1 MSDTEDT
8 EELIKTNSISSK
20 KKNIIIEDTIYK
32 EELLKIGTIELISDL
47 LVKICEENKTKIC
60 NKNIL
65 LKSFTNKNIPSISI
79 KDYLLRL
86 SKHTKVN
93 ESTIIL
99 ILIYIDRI
107 CNMNHF
113 ILTYY
118 NIHKL
123 ILAALI
129 LAIKYNE
136 ENYYHMIYYSK
147 IGGVSLSELNFLE
160 SEYLILIGYKLFVDT
175 KLYDKYYNDLMSL
188 KYDDSDDGDNDEEY
202 EEQEQEQEQ
211 EEDEKEEQI
220 KEEQENDKINTKK
233 NNKNNI
239 YIDKSLFQKNPKSE
253 KQNYYCNEINYQREI
268 IQT

>member
-8 EELIKTNSISSK
+8 EEFIKTNSISSN
-20 KKNIIIEDTIYK
+20 KKNIIIENITEQ
-32 EELLKIGTIELISDL
+32 EEQLKISTIELISDL
-47 LVKICEENKTKIC
+47 FVNICEENKAKKC

-65 LKSFTNKNIPSISI
+65 LKSFTNKNIPSINI

-86 SKHTKVN
+86 SKHAKVN

-113 ILTYY
+113 ILTYF

-123 ILAALI
+123 ILAAFI

-147 IGGVSLSELNFLE
+147 IGGVSLSELNNLE
-160 SEYLILIGYKLFVDT
+160 SEYLILIGYKLFVNT
-175 KLYDKYYNDLMSL
+175 QLYDKYYNDLMSL
-188 KYDDSDDGDNDEEY
+188 KYDDNNEDENEEEY
-202 EEQEQEQEQ
+202 EEQEEEENE
-211 EEDEKEEQI
+211 EEDKETTD
-220 KEEQENDKINTKK
+220 NDKFKNINID
-233 NNKNNI
+233 NLYVNI
-239 YIDKSLFQKNPKSE
+239 TYNENIKFE
-253 KQNYYCNEINYQREI
+253 KQNNNKENSFEREL
-268 IQT
+268 

>member
-8 EELIKTNSISSK
+8 EELIKTNSISSN
-20 KKNIIIEDTIYK
+20 KKNIIIENITEQ
-32 EELLKIGTIELISDL
+32 EEQLKISTIELISDL
-47 LVKICEENKTKIC
+47 FVNICEENKAKKC

-86 SKHTKVN
+86 SKHAKVN

-113 ILTYY
+113 ILTYF

-123 ILAALI
+123 ILAAFI

-147 IGGVSLSELNFLE
+147 IGGVSLSELNYLE

-188 KYDDSDDGDNDEEY
+188 KYDDNNEDENEEEY
-202 EEQEQEQEQ
+202 EEQEEDENE
-211 EEDEKEEQI
+211 EEDKENND
-220 KEEQENDKINTKK
+220 NDKFKNINVD
-233 NNKNNI
+233 NVYINNI
-239 YIDKSLFQKNPKSE
+239 YNKNIKIE
-253 KQNYYCNEINYQREI
+253 KQNINKENSFEREF
-268 IQT
+268 

>member
-8 EELIKTNSISSK
+8 EEFIKTNSISSN
-20 KKNIIIEDTIYK
+20 KKNIIFDNITEQ
-32 EELLKIGTIELISDL
+32 EEQLKISTIELISDL
-47 LVKICEENKTKIC
+47 FVNICEENKAKKC

-86 SKHTKVN
+86 SKHAKVN

-113 ILTYY
+113 ILTYF

-123 ILAALI
+123 ILAAFI

-147 IGGVSLSELNFLE
+147 IGGVSLSELNNLE
-160 SEYLILIGYKLFVDT
+160 SEYLILIGYKLFVNT
-175 KLYDKYYNDLMSL
+175 QLYDKYYNDLMSL
-188 KYDDSDDGDNDEEY
+188 KYDDNNEDENEEEY
-202 EEQEQEQEQ
+202 EEQEEDENE
-211 EEDEKEEQI
+211 EEDKENND
-220 KEEQENDKINTKK
+220 NDKFKNINVD
-233 NNKNNI
+233 NVYINNI
-239 YIDKSLFQKNPKSE
+239 YNKNIKIE
-253 KQNYYCNEINYQREI
+253 KQNINKENSFEREF
-268 IQT
+268 

>member
-8 EELIKTNSISSK
+8 EGLISTGKKSSE
-20 KKNIIIEDTIYK
+20 IITQK
-32 EELLKIGTIELISDL
+32 EELKKLSTIEIISDL
-47 LVKICEENKTKIC
+47 LVNICEENKTKKC
-60 NKNIL
+60 NKNYL

-86 SKHTKVN
+86 SKHSKIN

-118 NIHKL
+118 NIHKM
-123 ILAALI
+123 ILAAFI

-136 ENYYHMIYYSK
+136 DCYYSMNYYSK
-147 IGGVSLSELNFLE
+147 IGGISLSELNNLE
-160 SEYLILIGYKLFVDT
+160 SEYLILIGYNLFIQA

-188 KYDDSDDGDNDEEY
+188 KCEESDDEENEEEY
-202 EEQEQEQEQ
+202 EEQEDN
-211 EEDEKEEQI
+211 EDEKEENVNIEEFNNNNLNKRNNNINIFQDLNQI
-220 KEEQENDKINTKK
+220 GIFQNKNINT
-233 NNKNNI
+233 
-239 YIDKSLFQKNPKSE
+239 E
-253 KQNYYCNEINYQREI
+253 NYEREI
-268 IQT
+268 IRV

>member
-65 LKSFTNKNIPSISI
+65 LKSFTNRNIPSISI

-188 KYDDSDDGDNDEEY
+188 KYDDSDDDDND
-202 EEQEQEQEQ
+202 EQEQ

-220 KEEQENDKINTKK
+220 NEEQKNDKKNTIK
-233 NNKNNI
+233 NNNNNI

-253 KQNYYCNEINYQREI
+253 KQNYYYNEINYQREI

>member
-8 EELIKTNSISSK
+8 EEFIKTNSISSN
-20 KKNIIIEDTIYK
+20 KKNIIIENITEQ
-32 EELLKIGTIELISDL
+32 EEQLKISTIELISDL
-47 LVKICEENKTKIC
+47 FVNICEENKAKKC

-86 SKHTKVN
+86 SKHAKVN

-113 ILTYY
+113 ILTYF

-123 ILAALI
+123 ILAAFI

-147 IGGVSLSELNFLE
+147 IGGVSLSELNYLE

-188 KYDDSDDGDNDEEY
+188 KYDDNNEDENEEEY
-202 EEQEQEQEQ
+202 EEQEEDENE
-211 EEDEKEEQI
+211 EEDKENND
-220 KEEQENDKINTKK
+220 NDKFKNINVD
-233 NNKNNI
+233 NVYINNI
-239 YIDKSLFQKNPKSE
+239 YNKNIKIE
-253 KQNYYCNEINYQREI
+253 KQNINKENSFEREF
-268 IQT
+268 

>member
-8 EELIKTNSISSK
+8 EEFIKTNSISSA
-20 KKNIIIEDTIYK
+20 KKNIIIENITVK
-32 EELLKIGTIELISDL
+32 EEQLKISTIELISDL
-47 LVKICEENKTKIC
+47 FVNICEENKPKKC

-86 SKHTKVN
+86 SKLSKVN

-107 CNMNHF
+107 CNINHF
-113 ILTYY
+113 LLTYF

-123 ILAALI
+123 ILAAFI

-147 IGGVSLSELNFLE
+147 VGGVSLSELKYLE

-175 KLYDKYYNDLMSL
+175 KLYDTFYNDLMSL
-188 KYDDSDDGDNDEEY
+188 KCDDNKDDENEEEY
-202 EEQEQEQEQ
+202 EEQEEEENKEDYEEQ
-211 EEDEKEEQI
+211 EEDENEEEDKE
-220 KEEQENDKINTKK
+220 
-233 NNKNNI
+233 NKDNYKFKNI
-239 YIDKSLFQKNPKSE
+239 YIDNVHTNNIYNQNTKVD
-253 KQNYYCNEINYQREI
+253 KQNNNKENNYEREL
-268 IQT
+268 

>member
-8 EELIKTNSISSK
+8 EELIKTNSISSY
-20 KKNIIIEDTIYK
+20 KKNIKVENITEK
-32 EELLKIGTIELISDL
+32 EEQIKISTIELISDL
-47 LVKICEENKTKIC
+47 FINICEENKAKKC
-60 NKNIL
+60 NKNVL
-65 LKSFTNKNIPSISI
+65 LNFFTNKNIPSISI

-86 SKHTKVN
+86 SKHAKVN

-113 ILTYY
+113 ILTYF

-123 ILAALI
+123 ILAAFI

-147 IGGVSLSELNFLE
+147 IGGVSLSELNYLE

-188 KYDDSDDGDNDEEY
+188 KYDDNNEDENEEEY
-202 EEQEQEQEQ
+202 EEQEEDENE
-211 EEDEKEEQI
+211 EEDKENND
-220 KEEQENDKINTKK
+220 NDKFKNINVD
-233 NNKNNI
+233 NVYINNI
-239 YIDKSLFQKNPKSE
+239 YNKNIKIE
-253 KQNYYCNEINYQREI
+253 KQNINKENSFEREF
-268 IQT
+268 

>member
-8 EELIKTNSISSK
+8 EGLISTGKKSSE
-20 KKNIIIEDTIYK
+20 IITQK
-32 EELLKIGTIELISDL
+32 EELKKLSTIEIISDL
-47 LVKICEENKTKIC
+47 LVHICEENKTKKC
-60 NKNIL
+60 NKNYL

-86 SKHTKVN
+86 SKHAKIN

-118 NIHKL
+118 NIHKM
-123 ILAALI
+123 ILAAFI

-136 ENYYHMIYYSK
+136 DCYYSMNYYSK
-147 IGGVSLSELNFLE
+147 IGGITLSELNNLE
-160 SEYLILIGYKLFVDT
+160 SEYLILIEYNLFIQA

-188 KYDDSDDGDNDEEY
+188 KSEESDDEENEEEY
-202 EEQEQEQEQ
+202 EEQE
-211 EEDEKEEQI
+211 DEKEE
-220 KEEQENDKINTKK
+220 KENIEEFNNNNLIKK
-233 NNKNNI
+233 NNNINLLQDLNQIGIFQNKNINT
-239 YIDKSLFQKNPKSE
+239 E
-253 KQNYYCNEINYQREI
+253 NYEREI
-268 IQT
+268 MRV

>member
-8 EELIKTNSISSK
+8 EGLISTGKKSSE
-20 KKNIIIEDTIYK
+20 IITQK
-32 EELLKIGTIELISDL
+32 EELKKLSTIEIISDL
-47 LVKICEENKTKIC
+47 LVNICEENKTKKC
-60 NKNIL
+60 NKNYL

-86 SKHTKVN
+86 SKHAKIN

-118 NIHKL
+118 NIHKM
-123 ILAALI
+123 ILAAFI

-136 ENYYHMIYYSK
+136 DCYYSMNYYSK
-147 IGGVSLSELNFLE
+147 IGGITLSELNYLE
-160 SEYLILIGYKLFVDT
+160 SEYLILIEYNLFIQA

-188 KYDDSDDGDNDEEY
+188 KSEESDDEENEEEY
-202 EEQEQEQEQ
+202 EEQE
-211 EEDEKEEQI
+211 DEKEE
-220 KEEQENDKINTKK
+220 KENIEEFNNNNLIKK
-233 NNKNNI
+233 NNNINLLQDLNQIGIFQNKNINT
-239 YIDKSLFQKNPKSE
+239 E
-253 KQNYYCNEINYQREI
+253 NYEREI
-268 IQT
+268 MRV